1 MAKKILLG
9 DDIFMSK
16 QINSTSGRPR
26 SIHADQAILQATLDL
41 LAEVGYESM
50 SIEAIASRAGVGKTT
65 IYRRYTS
72 KEELVADA
80 IESLRDDLAIPDTDS
95 FWGDM
100 DILIKNAAKKID
112 SPLGRQTLALI
123 VSTAS
128 SNPQFAE
135 VYWTKYTKL
144 RREAFSKILE
154 RAKCRGEIHKDAD
167 VDLIIDLVS
176 GSLYYALIFKPTTEP
191 VEAYMRRTMN
201 LLIKGVGSRE

>member
-1 MAKKILLG
+1 
-9 DDIFMSK
+9 MSK

-154 RAKCRGEIHKDAD
+154 RAKSRGEIHKDAD

>member
-1 MAKKILLG
+1 
-9 DDIFMSK
+9 MSK

-80 IESLRDDLAIPDTDS
+80 IESLRDDVAIPDTGS

-100 DILIKNAAKKID
+100 DILINNAAKKID

-144 RREAFSKILE
+144 RREAFSEILE
-154 RAKCRGEIHKDAD
+154 RAKSRGEIHKNAD

-201 LLIKGVGSRE
+201 LLIKGVGKHEGGRGDEEAGKEF